1 MASGRGW
8 TSPRGTRGADTRAS
22 RRVQQAYGYYRGG
35 YPAAPQP
42 QPYCAPPQQVP
53 QQPYYGYAA
62 QHAPPP
68 APPAAGDAA
77 DRERRAQLHA
87 AASAAL
93 ATSKAASQSSAPP
106 DRSGAGTFN
115 QVGGGRDHPGGRSWD
130 GSPEPPRG
138 ASASVPLRCCPDADD
153 APFRRP
159 PLPAG
164 AAAQLPHPP
173 PGRPR
178 LRDHA
183 RPVVW
188 GPAQHFPGV
197 RAPRPRA
204 QAPAAAADHELRPG
218 GRAGGS
224 TETRGGCGELEE
236 LAALPA

>member
-1 MASGRGW
+1 MASGRGR
-8 TSPRGTRGADTRAS
+8 TSPQGTRGADTRAS
-22 RRVQQAYGYYRGG
+22 RRVQQAYGYYQGG

-42 QPYCAPPQQVP
+42 QPYYAPPQQVP
-53 QQPYYGYAA
+53 QQPYYGYAP

-93 ATSKAASQSSAPP
+93 ANSKAASHSSAPP
-106 DRSGAGTFN
+106 DRSGAGSFN
-115 QVGGGRDHPGGRSWD
+115 QVGGGRNHLGAKFGRVPGAATS
-130 GSPEPPRG
+130 
-138 ASASVPLRCCPDADD
+138 ASASVPLRHCPDADD

-159 PLPAG
+159 SLPAG
-164 AAAQLPHPP
+164 AAAQLPYLP

-188 GPAQHFPGV
+188 GPTEHVPGV

-224 TETRGGCGELEE
+224 AETRGGCGELEE